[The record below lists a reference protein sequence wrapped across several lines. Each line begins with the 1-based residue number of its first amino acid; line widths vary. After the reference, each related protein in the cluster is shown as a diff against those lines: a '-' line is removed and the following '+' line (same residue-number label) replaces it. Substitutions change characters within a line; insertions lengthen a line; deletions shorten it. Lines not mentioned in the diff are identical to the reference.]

1 MAPTMRPCPSCG
13 RHVKTTERQCPFC
26 SAAMPEGF
34 EQFAYPTLN
43 KRLGRAAIAAFGA
56 SLALAGCGNSTM
68 PVTDAAADSASPTD
82 SGTPADTGVASDVM
96 SLPDV
101 PVAAYGLPPQD
112 GGVAPPYGLPP
123 RDE

>member
-13 RHVKTTERQCPFC
+13 RHVKTTEGQCPFC

-68 PVTDAAADSASPTD
+68 PVTDAAADRAAPTD
-82 SGTPADTGVASDVM
+82 SGVPSDGM
-96 SLPDV
+96 AEPDV
-101 PVAAYGLPPQD
+101 SVAAYGLPPQD